1 MTVTDYPTFV
11 AGQALT
17 ADELNLLAQHAFD
30 RDRLVGRLI
39 GFGVN
44 GGLVGSLA
52 SNTLTITPGL
62 AIDQIGEPLL
72 MPNQW
77 SHTFPTSG
85 APALASTA
93 YPFVAPLANTYS
105 IVLSAD
111 EDDGDLIEC
120 GEDDCSGHAAHH
132 VRTVKVE
139 IVAGRVTNP
148 WYTFADDPLLDAEPL
163 YVNSSGSVVG
173 DLAPLKAAITAALG
187 RLQPALTSPDLS
199 NLNALAIPAGETT
212 AIKAYKVG
220 WINRVL
226 FATIAALRCQ
236 MLAALPAIRE
246 ANPAGVV
253 LGAMERKSTG
263 WEFHC
268 DWRHAWEPP
277 TGLSGALLGG
287 SCANVCG
294 PTRAYLKDALATF
307 APPPPPPPTPPT
319 GGGGTGP
326 VLDWCKGK
334 KKNCFV
340 EVIPDRIR
348 KKIPELVWE
357 EEIPIPDPGY
367 IDPAPIDIYINFAYD
382 PAEFVRDMTTKVF
395 GTNPTNTLGDGYL
408 NGTPLVGLEANFA
421 KETAIT
427 HMQEFGGAGTV
438 LTMPASQVMNQ
449 QGAQRAMAFS
459 PSDTL
464 LLGTNAQGAVVDIAV
479 VPAIA
484 TLRGASEISNK
495 ATQAEVAAG
504 QGLAIAQEAAGQ
516 VKGLDSK
523 WQGTFNTLDG
533 RMTTLQTEFSGFKGS
548 TSGFAVLE
556 NRVGMLE
563 EHSMKSDALGERIAK
578 LEGKA
583 IAQTGTLGTKTYT
596 VDVGNTLAEFAQTAV
611 SALKTI
617 EEPRNKNLVKYI
629 EAVERKQSELE
640 IAVRAGD
647 PEIVSNATLELL
659 DNMRTMVG
667 ASGVDAG
674 AKRQLDAQF
683 REMKGMLG

>member
-11 AGQALT
+11 PGQSLT
-17 ADELNLLAQHAFD
+17 ADELNLLAQHTFD

-44 GGLVGSLA
+44 GGLVGTLA

-62 AIDQIGEPLL
+62 AIDQSGEPLL
-72 MPNQW
+72 MPTSW
-77 SHTFPTSG
+77 TRTFPTSG
-85 APALASTA
+85 APAGLSTVA
-93 YPFVAPLANTYS
+93 YPFISARADTYS
-105 IVLSAD
+105 VVLVA
-111 EDDGDLIEC
+111 EEADGDLIEC
-120 GEDDCSGHAAHH
+120 GEDDCSGHATHH

-139 IVAGRVTNP
+139 LVAGRVNNP
-148 WYTFADDPLLDAEPL
+148 WYTFADDPILDAEPL
-163 YVNSSGSVVG
+163 YLNASGSVVG
-173 DLAPLKAAITAALG
+173 DLAALRTAITAALG

-199 NLNALAIPAGETT
+199 HLAALTIPASETT
-212 AIKAYKVG
+212 AIKGYKVG

-236 MLAALPAIRE
+236 MLVALPALRE
-246 ANPAGVV
+246 ADPPGVV
-253 LGAMERKSTG
+253 LGAMERTSSG
-263 WEFHC
+263 WAFRC

-277 TGLSGALLGG
+277 TGLTAALLGG

-307 APPPPPPPTPPT
+307 APPPPPPATPPT
-319 GGGGTGP
+319 GGGTGP
-326 VLDWCKGK
+326 ILDWCKGK

-340 EVIPDRIR
+340 EVIPDRII
-348 KKIPELVWE
+348 KTIPDLVWE
-357 EEIPIPDPGY
+357 EETIIPDPGY

-382 PAEFVRDMTTKVF
+382 PADFVRELHTKVF
-395 GTNPTNTLGDGYL
+395 GTDPTNVLGDGYL
-408 NGTPLVGLEANFA
+408 NGTPLVGLEVNFA
-421 KETAIT
+421 KETAES
-427 HMQEFGGAGTV
+427 HMRDYGGAGTV
-438 LTMPASQVMNQ
+438 LTMPASQVMDQ
-449 QGAQRAMAFS
+449 AGAQRASAFS
-459 PSDTL
+459 PSDTV
-464 LLGTNAQGAVVDIAV
+464 LLGTNSKGAVVDIAII
-479 VPAIA
+479 PAIS
-484 TLRGASEISNK
+484 TLRGASEISIK
-495 ATQAEVAAG
+495 ATEAESRAKE
-504 QGLAIAQEAAGQ
+504 GLAIAKDAAGQ
-516 VKGLDSK
+516 VTGLDAK

-533 RMTTLQTEFSGFKGS
+533 RMSSLQADFLGFQGT

-563 EHSMKSDALGERIAK
+563 EYSLRTEVLGERIAK

-583 IAQTGTLGTKTYT
+583 IAETGSLGNRTYT

-617 EEPRNKNLVKYI
+617 EEPNNRNLPKYI

-640 IAVRAGD
+640 LAVRAGD
-647 PEIVSNATLELL
+647 PEVLSTVTIELL
-659 DNMRTMVG
+659 DSMRTMVG

-683 REMKGMLG
+683 REMKGLLG

>member
-44 GGLVGSLA
+44 GGLAGTLA
-52 SNTLTITPGL
+52 ANTLTITPGL
-62 AIDQIGEPLL
+62 AIDQSGEPLL
-72 MPNQW
+72 MAAPW
-77 SHTFPTSG
+77 TRTFPTSG
-85 APALASTA
+85 APAGLSTAA
-93 YPFVAPLANTYS
+93 YPFISARADTYS
-105 IVLSAD
+105 VVLAAD
-111 EDDGDLIEC
+111 ETDGALIEC
-120 GEDDCSGHAAHH
+120 GEDDCAGHAAHH

-139 IVAGRVTNP
+139 LVAGRVNSP
-148 WYTFADDPLLDAEPL
+148 WHTFADDPILDAEPL
-163 YVNSSGSVVG
+163 FVNASGSVVG

-199 NLNALAIPAGETT
+199 HFNALAIPASEST
-212 AIKAYKVG
+212 AVKAYKVG

-226 FATIAALRCQ
+226 FATIGALRCQ

-277 TGLSGALLGG
+277 TGLSAALLGG

-307 APPPPPPPTPPT
+307 APPPPPPSTPPT
-319 GGGGTGP
+319 GGGTGP

-340 EVIPDRIR
+340 EVIPDRIK
-348 KKIPELVWE
+348 KKIPDLVWE

-367 IDPAPIDIYINFAYD
+367 IDPAPIDIFVNYAYD
-382 PAEFVRDMTTKVF
+382 PAEFVRNMTITVF

-408 NGTPLVGLEANFA
+408 NGTPLVGLEADFA
-421 KETAIT
+421 KETAVA

-438 LTMPASQVMNQ
+438 LTVPASQVMNQ
-449 QGAQRAMAFS
+449 AGAQRAMAFS

-464 LLGTNAQGAVVDIAV
+464 VLGTNSQGAVVDIAV
-479 VPAIA
+479 VPAIT
-484 TLRGASEISNK
+484 TLRGASEISN
-495 ATQAEVAAG
+495 VAAEAASKANE
-504 QGLAIAQEAAGQ
+504 GLALAKSAEGK
-516 VKGLDSK
+516 VSGLDTK
-523 WQGTFNTLDG
+523 WQGTFGALDG
-533 RMTTLQTEFSGFKGS
+533 RMNTLQAEFSGFKGS

-563 EHSMKSDALGERIAK
+563 ERSMKADAFGERISK

-583 IAQTGTLGTKTYT
+583 IAQTGSLGAKAYT

-611 SALKTI
+611 HALKTI
-617 EEPRNKNLVKYI
+617 EEPQNRNLVKYI
-629 EAVERKQSELE
+629 EAVERKQGELE
-640 IAVRAGD
+640 LAVRAGD
-647 PEIVSNATLELL
+647 PEMVSTATLELL

-667 ASGVDAG
+667 ASGVEAG

-683 REMKGMLG
+683 RAMKGLLG